1 MRTVERAARVGV
13 GAWND
18 SGVTVARESAMA
30 DLEKGDER
38 INYRRFALCWQ
49 ACATFQLA
57 SPRSLNYHDG
67 RSRRRWHPAKP
78 LCVSSI

>member
-57 SPRSLNYHDG
+57 QVPTFAEL
-67 RSRRRWHPAKP
+67 SRRP
-78 LCVSSI
+78 LAPPLASR

>member
-38 INYRRFALCWQ
+38 INYRRKIRAV
-49 ACATFQLA
+49 LA
-57 SPRSLNYHDG
+57 G
-67 RSRRRWHPAKP
+67 SR
-78 LCVSSI
+78 